1 VLEHKAGPIQVLL
14 VDDNPLMMQGLRSL
28 LQSYS
33 NIEVV
38 GEAINGE
45 DAVLKAGMLQPAVI
59 VMDINMPKLDG
70 IAATRLIKVNYPHIA
85 VLGLTV
91 NAQGS
96 LDAMLKA
103 GAFEVLCKD
112 QTVDELYGAIQRAGI
127 PIRPIQISTKVPVKL
142 EESTNPGS
150 MNVL

>member
-1 VLEHKAGPIQVLL
+1 MEQKAGPIQVLL
-14 VDDNPLMMQGLRSL
+14 VDDNPLMLQGLRSL

-59 VMDINMPKLDG
+59 VMDINMPQLDG
-70 IAATRLIKVNYPHIA
+70 VAATRLIKENYPHIA
-85 VLGLTV
+85 VLGLTM
-91 NAQGS
+91 NAQVF

-103 GAFEVLCKD
+103 GAFEVLSKD
-112 QTVDELYGAIQRAGI
+112 KAVDELYGAVQRAGT
-127 PIRPIQISTKVPVKL
+127 PIRPIQISTEVPVKL
-142 EESTNPGS
+142 EESANPGS
-150 MNVL
+150 TNVL

>member
-1 VLEHKAGPIQVLL
+1 MEQKAGPIQVLL
-14 VDDNPLMMQGLRSL
+14 VDDSPLMRQGLRSL

-33 NIEVV
+33 NIEIV

-70 IAATRLIKVNYPHIA
+70 VAATRLIKVNNPHIA

-91 NAQGS
+91 NAQGY
-96 LDAMLKA
+96 LVDAMLKA
-103 GAFEVLCKD
+103 GAFEVLSKD
-112 QTVDELYGAIQRAGI
+112 QAAGELYDAVQRART
-127 PIRPIQISTKVPVKL
+127 PIRPI
-142 EESTNPGS
+142 
-150 MNVL
+150 